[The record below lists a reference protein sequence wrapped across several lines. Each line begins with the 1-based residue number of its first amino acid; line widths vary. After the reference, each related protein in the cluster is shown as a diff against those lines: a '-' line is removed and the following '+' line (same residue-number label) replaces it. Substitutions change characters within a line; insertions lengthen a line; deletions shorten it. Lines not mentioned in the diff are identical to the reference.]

1 MVEDKV
7 PVEKRK
13 GAIKKLLISIDNLE
27 KMAKEDT
34 DFRKETIDNFLNSL
48 NKIRNTLSADPV
60 PSSKEIM
67 MANQEIESNKVYL
80 CYLFSEILQN

>member
-13 GAIKKLLISIDNLE
+13 GAIKKLLAAISSLE
-27 KMAKEDT
+27 NSTKEDT
-34 DFRKETIDNFLNSL
+34 DIAQDNKNNVFNSL
-48 NKIRNTLSADPV
+48 NKIRDTLSADPV

-67 MANQEIESNKVYL
+67 VANQDIESNKSYL
-80 CYLFSEILQN
+80 CYLYSEILQN